1 MTPTKF
7 PTVAAWPLPMQA
19 LRKPVP
25 AEPPRQEPA
34 PHPDAPDTETA
45 AEAIAP
51 LVSAA
56 IARRARQRRYTG

>member
-1 MTPTKF
+1 MNPTKF

-34 PHPDAPDTETA
+34 PHPHASDPQTA

-56 IARRARQRRYTG
+56 IARRARQRRDTG

>member
-7 PTVAAWPLPMQA
+7 PTVAAWPLPQQA
-19 LRKPVP
+19 LRQP
-25 AEPPRQEPA
+25 ATTAPPRQEPA
-34 PHPDAPDTETA
+34 PQSDAADAETA
-45 AEAIAP
+45 AGAIAP